1 MKCSKLENF
10 STSRLAILAQ
20 GKNRFGFSTLYYF
33 TLTTRFLP
41 GINLCALENHG
52 KTVFVMNTEGLHLAG
67 VSGGVSLELKSEHR
81 NTEYLICT
89 FSNPLVGCVKASV
102 FLSSEGGID
111 QIDALW
117 EPMDQCSLEK
127 GTFYGIYRESD
138 KHITFVWKDQ
148 KTPW

>member
-1 MKCSKLENF
+1 MSDPTLSDIDFKNKMAWVGTTLKFSLLIRSEN
-10 STSRLAILAQ
+10 
-20 GKNRFGFSTLYYF
+20 
-33 TLTTRFLP
+33 P
-41 GINLCALENHG
+41 V

-67 VSGGVSLELKSEHR
+67 VSGGVSLELKSDHR

-89 FSNPLVGCVKASV
+89 FSNPLVGCVKAAV

>member
-1 MKCSKLENF
+1 MFKTGKFFNQPVSNIGPGQKQDWF
-10 STSRLAILAQ
+10 SFLKGK
-20 GKNRFGFSTLYYF
+20 GKNIFHTKQSVLK
-33 TLTTRFLP
+33 
-41 GINLCALENHG
+41 IHE

-67 VSGGVSLELKSEHR
+67 VSGGVSLELKSDHR

-111 QIDALW
+111 QIEALW

>member
-1 MKCSKLENF
+1 
-10 STSRLAILAQ
+10 
-20 GKNRFGFSTLYYF
+20 
-33 TLTTRFLP
+33 
-41 GINLCALENHG
+41 
-52 KTVFVMNTEGLHLAG
+52 MNTEGLHLAG
-67 VSGGVSLELKSEHR
+67 VSGGVSLELKSDHR

-89 FSNPLVGCVKASV
+89 FSNPLVGCVKAAV